1 MRVESFRYAWDSFVL
16 KVPFVSKVIIQMN
29 TARFARTFSIL
40 IAASVPILDAMHASA
55 GLLGSLPMQKAVK
68 QASEEV
74 REGASLKRALTGSG
88 FFPPMFL
95 HLIGTGEQ
103 SGRLGQLL
111 NQAAKELEHDVD
123 TILQTV
129 LTLFEPLMILLMGG
143 IVLYIVLA
151 VMLPIFNLDQF
162 NG

>member
-1 MRVESFRYAWDSFVL
+1 MKVEKFRYAWDVFLL
-16 KVPFVSKVIIQMN
+16 KLPFIKKVIVQMN

-40 IAASVPILDAMHASA
+40 IAASVPILDALNASA
-55 GLLGSLPMQKAVK
+55 GLLSSLPMKKAVQKAT
-68 QASEEV
+68 ENV
-74 REGASLKRALTGSG
+74 REGMSLKRALADSG
-88 FFPPMFL
+88 YFPPMFI

-103 SGRLGQLL
+103 SGRLGELL
-111 NQAAKELEHDVD
+111 DQAARELEHDVD
-123 TILQTV
+123 NVLQAV
-129 LTLFEPLMILLMGG
+129 LTLFEPLMILIMGG